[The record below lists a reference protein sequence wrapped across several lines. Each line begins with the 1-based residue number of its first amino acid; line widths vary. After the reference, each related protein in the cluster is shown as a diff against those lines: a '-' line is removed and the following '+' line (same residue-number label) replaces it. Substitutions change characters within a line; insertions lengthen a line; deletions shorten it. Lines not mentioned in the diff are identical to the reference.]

1 MDEST
6 IRKLAWAAYTLA
18 GIDAALDDLRDT
30 MRQAAQHSPA
40 CRAAAG
46 KIARVRR
53 VLRRIAHDVDPVV
66 LEASHILEA
75 SEPPPF

>member
-1 MDEST
+1 MHEST
-6 IRKLAWAAYTLA
+6 VRRLAWTAYNLA
-18 GIDAALDDLRDT
+18 TIDAALDDLRDT

-40 CRAAAG
+40 CREAAG

-53 VLRRIAHDVDPVV
+53 VLRRIARDVDPVV
-66 LEASHILEA
+66 LEASQALET